1 MRTAVLRSL
10 AALVLLLIAN
20 AQASAHPHMFF
31 KSTAQFLFDE
41 QGRLSKI
48 RAVFLVDELNTL
60 YTFAELGVNQ
70 DGDASLSDEEV
81 NKIARNVVEGFGH
94 YDFFTYLKDQGR
106 PVALEK
112 PSNVTVQ
119 LHQKRLGLVFLI
131 PLETP
136 IPLKGKTLTLQL
148 YDPTYFTEISIDLPP
163 MIVGQAEGCSV
174 SVTKPASTEQS
185 RQSQTLLSR
194 LSREEKPDIENV
206 GALFAETTRLTCP
219 Q

>member
-1 MRTAVLRSL
+1 MRTAFVRSL
-10 AALVLLLIAN
+10 AAILLLLTAH
-20 AQASAHPHMFF
+20 AQALAHPHMFF
-31 KSTAQFLFDE
+31 TSTAQFLFDE
-41 QGRLSKI
+41 QGRLAKI

-70 DGDASLSDEEV
+70 DGDESLSDEEV
-81 NKIARNVVEGFGH
+81 NKIAKNVVEGFGH
-94 YDFFTYLKDQGR
+94 YQFFTYLKDKDT

-131 PLETP
+131 PLKTP
-136 IPLKGKTLTLQL
+136 MVVKGKTLALQL

-163 MIVGQAEGCSV
+163 MVVGKASGCSV
-174 SVTKPASTEQS
+174 AVTKPRSTEQS
-185 RQSQTLLSR
+185 RQSQMLLSR
-194 LSREEKPDIENV
+194 LSREEKPEIENV
-206 GALFAETTRLTCP
+206 GVLFAETTRLTCP